1 MTTINCR
8 DLVSVAMVIIN
19 QMSIVLSIKM
29 TIYCTLLISVVMV
42 TMLNIMFMT
51 TIAMATR
58 SSTVLHSAAMVTAVE
73 LSAG

>member
-8 DLVSVAMVIIN
+8 DLVSVVMVIIN
-19 QMSIVLSIKM
+19 QMSIVMSIKM

-51 TIAMATR
+51 TIVMATR